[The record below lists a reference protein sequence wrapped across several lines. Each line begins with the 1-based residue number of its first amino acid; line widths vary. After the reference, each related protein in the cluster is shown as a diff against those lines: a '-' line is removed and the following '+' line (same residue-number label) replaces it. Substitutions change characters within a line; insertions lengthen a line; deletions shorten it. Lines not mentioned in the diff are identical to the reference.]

1 MAGISDKALKTNYA
15 ENKYR
20 FNDGNE
26 LQNKEFS
33 DGSGLEMYDAD
44 FRGYDPQLGR
54 FWQIDPLGE
63 LSEDWSPY
71 SFASDNPILLN
82 DPLGLADDSA
92 ASHPAPT
99 PKPSPVQHP
108 QCLTCQLPKPDVGG
122 AAGPAPTESNVHA
135 GGDDDQS
142 LLSKVW
148 DKAGEVA
155 YAINDYNPLA
165 QAYNWVS
172 TAATGHDSYGVE
184 QNMVQATTRLLA
196 TVPAD
201 RAAGMIASAT
211 ESIAGHIINEEIT
224 ITEEGFMHV
233 MQRHYP
239 RSGMFLNKSK
249 FTLSA
254 REIVNLIKN
263 SAQAPKLLQRG
274 GNYVRIVN
282 AGRIVGIDA
291 TTGHSTMMF
300 SIITNKE
307 GKLVTAFPGLPGR

>member
-1 MAGISDKALKTNYA
+1 MAGISDKALKTPYA

-20 FNDGNE
+20 FNDGSE

-33 DGSGLEMYDAD
+33 DGSGLEMYDAN
-44 FRGYDPQLGR
+44 FRGYDTQLGR

-71 SFASDNPILLN
+71 TFASDNPILLN

-92 ASHPAPT
+92 NVIPDRRIQ
-99 PKPSPVQHP
+99 PV
-108 QCLTCQLPKPDVGG
+108 CILCTLPKPDVAK

-135 GGDDDQS
+135 GGDDNQS

-172 TAATGHDSYGVE
+172 TAVTGHDSYGVQ

-201 RAAGMIASAT
+201 RAAGVIASAT
-211 ESIAGHIINEEIT
+211 ETIAGHVINEEIT

-307 GKLVTAFPGLPGR
+307 GKLITAFPGLPGR